1 MHKHFFF
8 FRLSR
13 PHDPGGAFNENMSES
28 SCSLSYRN
36 ISTKKYEILMEY
48 FINISILIIIIFILP
63 IKNKLVKYIDENE
76 RKIKKMKM
84 KLSL

>member
-1 MHKHFFF
+1 
-8 FRLSR
+8 
-13 PHDPGGAFNENMSES
+13 MSES